1 MILVSPLTRRLHNA
15 FIGSVRQRLHHGFEL
30 AERENLCMTTSTHNL
45 IARMADQIACWE
57 QSGDRRAVFL
67 ACYRLMTANMLRGV
81 AEGRFRDGLWVDA
94 LIANFAGYYFAAL
107 DTYEQGE
114 GPLPVVWRRAH
125 DLTRQ
130 PTTTV
135 IQSLLMGV
143 NAHINCDL
151 VLVLDD
157 MLAPVWAG
165 LDPATRDARYHD
177 YCLVNSII
185 AETIDVVQDEVIE
198 PYARAMDLVDRLCG
212 PLDEWCTGRLL
223 RNWRAD
229 VWGRALAIIEADSP
243 AARRE
248 LRDATDM
255 IALRRIEL
263 LELGGDLGAR
273 VFGYPLRHLHWLRL
287 M

>member
-1 MILVSPLTRRLHNA
+1 MTASQHALIL
-15 FIGSVRQRLHHGFEL
+15 
-30 AERENLCMTTSTHNL
+30 
-45 IARMADQIACWE
+45 RMGDQIASWE
-57 QSGDRRAVFL
+57 RRGDRRGVFL
-67 ACYRLMTANMLRGV
+67 ACYRLMTTNMLRGI
-81 AEGRFRDGLWVDA
+81 AEGRFRDGPWVGA
-94 LIANFAGYYFAAL
+94 LVENFAEYYFVAL
-107 DTYEQGE
+107 DAYERGA
-114 GPLPVVWRRAH
+114 GPLPAVWRRAH
-125 DLTRQ
+125 DLARR

-135 IQSLLMGV
+135 IQTLLMGV

-165 LDPATRDARYHD
+165 LDAETRASRHHD
-177 YCLVNSII
+177 YCLVNLVI
-185 AETIDVVQDEVIE
+185 AETIDAVQDEVVE

-229 VWGRALAIIEADSP
+229 VWRRALAIVEADSP

-248 LRDATDM
+248 LREATDA

-263 LELGGDLGAR
+263 LERGGELGAR
-273 VFGYPLRHLHWLRL
+273 VFGYPLRHLHRLRL